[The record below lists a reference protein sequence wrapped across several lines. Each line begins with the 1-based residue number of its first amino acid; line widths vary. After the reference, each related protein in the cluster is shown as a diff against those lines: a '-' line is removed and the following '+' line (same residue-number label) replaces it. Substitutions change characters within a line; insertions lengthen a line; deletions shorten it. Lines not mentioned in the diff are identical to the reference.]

1 MYAFIEFERHPEAQ
15 LAMVAMN
22 KRDLLG
28 REMKVNWATSPGQ
41 GKVDISKHFHI
52 FVGDL
57 SPDIEAHQLR
67 EAFAPFGPISNC
79 TITRDP
85 NTHQSKGFGFI
96 CFFRR
101 EDAEM
106 AIAGMNGQWLG
117 GRAIRTN
124 WATGKSNANS
134 GRTDAVPRTQTLSYD
149 DVYAQT
155 DEANTT
161 VYCGG
166 IQSELTEELMRENF
180 DEFGEIQEI
189 KAFRDKGYAFIRF
202 DTKDTATRA
211 IVGMNGKMMN
221 GYTVKCSWGKTSF
234 TTPTPS
240 SSSSS
245 SSSKS
250 QQQQR
255 QSSNPQPS
263 AQQYSQQQQY
273 GQGYPGSYYNP
284 QAYWASYMAAQ
295 QQGAYPQQQGGG
307 YPGYN
312 MPQNYGYGQQYG
324 NQQYPTNGSN
334 SLGPSWPQS

>member
-1 MYAFIEFERHPEAQ
+1 MYAFIEFERHSEAQ

-96 CFFRR
+96 CFFRK

-124 WATGKSNANS
+124 WATGKSNANI
-134 GRTDAVPRTQTLSYD
+134 GRIQTLTYD
-149 DVYAQT
+149 EVYNQT
-155 DEANTT
+155 DESNTT

-166 IQSELTEELMRENF
+166 VQSELTEQLMRESF
-180 DEFGEIQEI
+180 CEFGTIRDV
-189 KAFRDKGYAFIRF
+189 KAFKEKGFAFIRF
-202 DTKDTATRA
+202 DTKDEATTA
-211 IVGMNGKMMN
+211 IVEMNGKQIN
-221 GYTVKCSWGKTSF
+221 GYPVKCSWGKTNYPTGSSSS
-234 TTPTPS
+234 TPKQQSNPAPSPPS
-240 SSSSS
+240 SSSRH
-245 SSSKS
+245 
-250 QQQQR
+250 QQQQSP
-255 QSSNPQPS
+255 SSQNY
-263 AQQYSQQQQY
+263 QQYPQ
-273 GQGYPGSYYNP
+273 QGYPGYYDP
-284 QAYWASYMAAQ
+284 AAYWAYMQ
-295 QQGAYPQQQGGG
+295 QAYSQGSG
-307 YPGYN
+307 YPGYG
-312 MPQNYGYGQQYG
+312 MPQQNYGYGGQQYG
-324 NQQYPTNGSN
+324 QQYPPMNGSN
-334 SLGPSWPQS
+334 AGPSWPSSQDNQ